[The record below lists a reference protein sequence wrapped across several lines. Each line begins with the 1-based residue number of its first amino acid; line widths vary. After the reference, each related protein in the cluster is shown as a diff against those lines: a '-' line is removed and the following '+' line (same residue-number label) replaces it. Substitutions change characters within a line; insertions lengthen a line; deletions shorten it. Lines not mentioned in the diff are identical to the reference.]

1 MWHACRFQW
10 ADDGHAK
17 SRVEVDGWL
26 YDTQSGER
34 PLIAQLCAVSP
45 DEFIYAAKQLE
56 PFVDGIDLNRKP
68 PLLIL
73 PITLILSH
81 RLHSCTTPRSYTAPS
96 MQWAVLSQ

>member
-1 MWHACRFQW
+1 MWHACRFKW

-34 PLIAQLCAVSP
+34 PLIAQLCAVSA

-56 PFVDGIDLNRKP
+56 PFVDGIDLNCRFKAVKP
-68 PLLIL
+68 RVFNQIAL
-73 PITLILSH
+73 
-81 RLHSCTTPRSYTAPS
+81 
-96 MQWAVLSQ
+96 